1 MVLFQDTDQEDQIY
15 LDEFQEC
22 IEEYQECLEVVQIC
36 IDDDTGSF
44 NHSNSTTQLEDM
56 KTAPLEDGNNWLN
69 VSFDSDVCKMDD
81 GKMKTA
87 PLEDGNNWL
96 NVSFDSDV
104 CKMDDGK
111 TVSESDVSFKSTC
124 DRSSDINKGDDSV
137 RLNTV
142 CKKSDDT
149 IKTEEVSE
157 KDGYETC
164 VDESLSDEGYETC
177 VDESLSDEIKQVESD
192 RTPTNSNLNLKL
204 QEINREDVSIT
215 STPETVLSVNLNSSS
230 EPVLNKTDYE
240 RTNHICLDSKL
251 NDSLDFYNN
260 QTDDSLCGD
269 EFFLVQCYKDDLS
282 HLRSEVVKSSSE
294 PNVLDT
300 YEVCVPTVRY
310 RRCIKEYYNDYEECL
325 ESYRIY
331 AQQKGGKLSSE
342 CAEMREM
349 SDDEIFNE
357 ILLPMRSKSA
367 PNVMDNSF
375 VTLTYDPGPDLS
387 TRRKSAFVAGYP
399 DDLNTESMTVTRTL
413 DSSVSGSKSSDF
425 STMLQKHWG
434 SIRKVEINRQPNTSL
449 GISIVGGK
457 VDLHTPK
464 TNPICSFKV
473 DLHTPKTNP
482 ETILGIF
489 IKNVV
494 PDSPAGKTGKLN
506 TGDRI
511 LEVGGVDLREVS
523 HEKAVDIIRNAP
535 NPVVFL
541 IQSLIPWTVEDNH
554 DTIDNKYLSPIPSPE
569 TIKPPEQFCGEL
581 TSIPAK
587 SLAPDSSNSPSTESK
602 PTLPDVPEKTVES
615 TANHELARSS
625 ATVGAE
631 KIDTPKVQID
641 HPPQVFGLAK
651 EVKPVVKLDEKL
663 GENSSAIAENEKPSR
678 STDSESDDSEEEED
692 VRQLEGRTVSA
703 KGQEIDRASAANV
716 RRTKEEASA
725 DPEEEDDFGYTMMI
739 IYYEQENYFLTD
751 AWIPTT
757 RVQNPSPPEG
767 DASSSSSTNSLVR
780 TVLSGSRKRQASSPI
795 LKLSPIERDRRLLPS
810 NNGSDISGG
819 KAKIPPIVLRD
830 KSIWFGVSNEIN
842 RKGFSFTKAQNVA
855 DGIRLFPTSEA
866 DFRGIAKFFTTD
878 NIPFHTYQLP
888 SEKVL
893 NVVLRNIPVEIPDDQ
908 IKKQLEE
915 LGFKPDSVVRMR
927 RNHGGRPMPL
937 VLVKI
942 SKDQRRIYH
951 LEKFWCWLR
960 YLRIRGGSITWKN
973 SCPST
978 LQSKL

>member
-81 GKMKTA
+81 GK
-87 PLEDGNNWL
+87 
-96 NVSFDSDV
+96 
-104 CKMDDGK
+104 

-157 KDGYETC
+157 KD
-164 VDESLSDEGYETC
+164 GYETC

-331 AQQKGGKLSSE
+331 AQQNGGKLSSE

-399 DDLNTESMTVTRTL
+399 DDLNT
-413 DSSVSGSKSSDF
+413 
-425 STMLQKHWG
+425 
-434 SIRKVEINRQPNTSL
+434 
-449 GISIVGGK
+449 
-457 VDLHTPK
+457 
-464 TNPICSFKV
+464 
-473 DLHTPKTNP
+473 
-482 ETILGIF
+482 
-489 IKNVV
+489 
-494 PDSPAGKTGKLN
+494 
-506 TGDRI
+506 
-511 LEVGGVDLREVS
+511 
-523 HEKAVDIIRNAP
+523 
-535 NPVVFL
+535 
-541 IQSLIPWTVEDNH
+541 
-554 DTIDNKYLSPIPSPE
+554 
-569 TIKPPEQFCGEL
+569 
-581 TSIPAK
+581 
-587 SLAPDSSNSPSTESK
+587 
-602 PTLPDVPEKTVES
+602 
-615 TANHELARSS
+615 
-625 ATVGAE
+625 
-631 KIDTPKVQID
+631 
-641 HPPQVFGLAK
+641 
-651 EVKPVVKLDEKL
+651 
-663 GENSSAIAENEKPSR
+663 
-678 STDSESDDSEEEED
+678 
-692 VRQLEGRTVSA
+692 
-703 KGQEIDRASAANV
+703 
-716 RRTKEEASA
+716 
-725 DPEEEDDFGYTMMI
+725 
-739 IYYEQENYFLTD
+739 
-751 AWIPTT
+751 
-757 RVQNPSPPEG
+757 
-767 DASSSSSTNSLVR
+767 
-780 TVLSGSRKRQASSPI
+780 
-795 LKLSPIERDRRLLPS
+795 
-810 NNGSDISGG
+810 
-819 KAKIPPIVLRD
+819 
-830 KSIWFGVSNEIN
+830 
-842 RKGFSFTKAQNVA
+842 
-855 DGIRLFPTSEA
+855 
-866 DFRGIAKFFTTD
+866 
-878 NIPFHTYQLP
+878 
-888 SEKVL
+888 
-893 NVVLRNIPVEIPDDQ
+893 
-908 IKKQLEE
+908 
-915 LGFKPDSVVRMR
+915 
-927 RNHGGRPMPL
+927 
-937 VLVKI
+937 
-942 SKDQRRIYH
+942 
-951 LEKFWCWLR
+951 
-960 YLRIRGGSITWKN
+960 
-973 SCPST
+973 
-978 LQSKL
+978 